1 MSSAKA
7 ALESDTR
14 VRFSPSILPFCGAG
28 TIRSHDDESVLC
40 WNVITIL
47 VGTCF

>member
-14 VRFSPSILPFCGAG
+14 VRFSSSILSFCGAG
-28 TIRSHDDESVLC
+28 TVHSQFSPRRI
-40 WNVITIL
+40 IIL